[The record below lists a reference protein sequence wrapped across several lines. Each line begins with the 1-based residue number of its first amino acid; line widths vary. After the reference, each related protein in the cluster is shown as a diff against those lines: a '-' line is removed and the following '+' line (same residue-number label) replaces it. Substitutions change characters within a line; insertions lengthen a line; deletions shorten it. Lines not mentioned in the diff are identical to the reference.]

1 MKTTAELRGLLL
13 KSMERVEA
21 GLMEPLQARE
31 LCRIASQ
38 VNESVYAECRTVQLK
53 TDLGQTATD
62 FGKMELA

>member
-1 MKTTAELRGLLL
+1 MKTTSELRGLLL
-13 KSMERVEA
+13 KSMERVES

-38 VNESVYAECRTVQLK
+38 VNESVYSECRAAQLK
-53 TDLGQTATD
+53 TDLGQTAAD